1 MEHVTAAFSKDI
13 ALSIYSDSRPRVGLV
28 GSLQKGLI
36 LVQGGKEL
44 IGEGLGFGAPVVFYQ
59 DRTYFS
65 GSSTLQVFRR
75 KKCTVCVKQFALN
88 MLPEKR
94 FRKVRLENRTQRGL
108 SSQIRDLYQ
117 KHEHVKHTFEALR
130 LKHLS
135 RSIGVHTSFVK
146 SESIGNVNVTYDI
159 EPPFIH
165 VKADFEPREKRSLRK
180 IFLLNEQSAQY
191 FNKYCDS
198 DNIVLRGEK
207 IGAWETVTADWA
219 SVSHESKEIGFRL
232 RQIDGAFLHR
242 GREFLSGVLDWVG
255 LDYEVAAKQTCF
267 EYGIEVLGGEK
278 TQ

>member
-1 MEHVTAAFSKDI
+1 MDHVTAPFSKDI
-13 ALSIYSDSRPRVGLV
+13 ALSIYSDTRPHVGLI

-36 LVQGGKEL
+36 LVQAGREL
-44 IGEGLGFGAPVVFYQ
+44 IGEGLGFGAPVVFYRE
-59 DRTYFS
+59 RTYFS

-94 FRKVRLENRTQRGL
+94 FRKALLENRTQRRL

-117 KHEHVKHTFEALR
+117 KHENVRHTFETLR

-146 SESIGNVNVTYDI
+146 SESNGNVNVTYNI
-159 EPPFIH
+159 EPPFIR
-165 VKADFEPREKRSLRK
+165 VKADFEPLEKQGLRK

-198 DNIVLRGEK
+198 DNIVLHGEK
-207 IGAWETVTADWA
+207 IGAWERVTADWA
-219 SVSHESKEIGFRL
+219 SVSNSNEGIGFRL
-232 RQIDGAFLHR
+232 RQVNGAVLRR
-242 GREFLSGVLDWVG
+242 GREFLNGVLDWVG
-255 LDYEVAAKQTCF
+255 LDYEVDAKKTCF
-267 EYGIEVLGGEK
+267 EYDIEILGGEK